1 MARQFGRAAL
11 TALLFAVL
19 MMLVGCTK
27 GDVSPVRLIAGSIY
41 DATTGLSI
49 EGAKVKVEAKVED
62 RVKGK
67 VKGYECVTDARGC
80 FKLENIALP
89 STFKIEF
96 SAEGYEPAS
105 SEIHRDPSPA
115 KKEWEY
121 WFGVDLK
128 QETLVK

>member
-1 MARQFGRAAL
+1 
-11 TALLFAVL
+11 
-19 MMLVGCTK
+19 
-27 GDVSPVRLIAGSIY
+27 
-41 DATTGLSI
+41 
-49 EGAKVKVEAKVED
+49 
-62 RVKGK
+62 
-67 VKGYECVTDARGC
+67 
-80 FKLENIALP
+80 LENIALT